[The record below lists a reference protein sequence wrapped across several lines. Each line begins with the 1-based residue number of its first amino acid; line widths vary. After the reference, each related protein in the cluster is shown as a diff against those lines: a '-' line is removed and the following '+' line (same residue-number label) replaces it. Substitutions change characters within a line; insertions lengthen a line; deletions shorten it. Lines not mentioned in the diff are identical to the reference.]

1 MSLRIINKLISIFS
15 FSMNVEIGNIIVK
28 NIEIEDN
35 DSYYEITLKLGDEL
49 YNIRH
54 FEPIESLKNVYYVDG
69 PYNEYY
75 IFDKLTNK
83 FKKIQKKF
91 L

>member
-1 MSLRIINKLISIFS
+1 MSLKIINKLISKFS
-15 FSMNVEIGNIIVK
+15 FSMNVDIENIIIK

-35 DSYYEITLKLGDEL
+35 DSYYEITLKIGDVL

-54 FEPIESLKNVYYVDG
+54 FEPIDSLKNVYYIDG
-69 PYNEYY
+69 PCNEYY

-83 FKKIQKKF
+83 FKKIQKNI
-91 L
+91 